1 MTPGYARRSQRVSA
15 ISCFGQG
22 VWTKAK
28 PHVGFGNFIDDF
40 HLGPFVEVVYQLGSL
55 ITEKSSVFEAA
66 VSLHGSNLVA
76 RLGATA
82 PLAHRPASRLDWHL

>member
-1 MTPGYARRSQRVSA
+1 
-15 ISCFGQG
+15 
-22 VWTKAK
+22 
-28 PHVGFGNFIDDF
+28 
-40 HLGPFVEVVYQLGSL
+40 LGSL

-82 PLAHRPASRLDWHL
+82 PLAHSPASRLDWHL